1 MKVSETL
8 QMTTTGTEIAV
19 LSSGCDKWFTA
30 NQTQHVELKIPS
42 LNLVSH
48 Y

>member
-1 MKVSETL
+1 MKVNETR
-8 QMTTTGTEIAV
+8 QMLTTGTEIAV

-30 NQTQHVELKIPS
+30 NQTQHALLNIPS

-48 Y
+48 H